1 MARSRSDQSSVSTLS
16 SGASLL
22 QRIRTLSRSRFL
34 RNVAI
39 VASGAAGAQAISL
52 AFTPVITRLYGPE
65 AFGLFGTFT
74 ATLAV
79 LTPLAALSYP
89 IAMVLPDK
97 HADAVGLVRLSI
109 LLSVIMALLLTALV
123 ALFGADVAQVLGLQA
138 IQAYLWLFPI
148 ALVLIA
154 LMQVC
159 QQWVIRTKQFQVSA
173 RAAVLQALVLNGAKV
188 GVGWFY
194 PVGGSLVALATLGSG
209 LHAILIWTGISKGSA
224 PLTTGP
230 DETAA
235 DLRTLAR
242 RYRDFPLYRAP
253 QIVINAASQALP
265 VLMLA
270 SLFGAAAAGLY
281 SLGRLVMAMPSSLIG
296 QAVFDVF
303 YPRITEAARHRENLF
318 TLLLKASLAL
328 AAAGVVPFGLVILFG
343 PWLFGFVFG
352 AEWLAAGAY
361 AQWLALWLFF
371 AFVNRPSVAAIATL
385 GKQGFFL
392 VYEIVS
398 LGLRAGAL
406 YVGFRLFNNDQ
417 VAVALFSAVGAGLN
431 LYLVGKTLIMARTM
445 DAERLTDQ

>member
-1 MARSRSDQSSVSTLS
+1 M
-16 SGASLL
+16 L

-97 HADAVGLVRLSI
+97 HADAVGLARLSM
-109 LLSVIMALLLTALV
+109 LLSVVMALLIAALLV
-123 ALFGADVAQVLGLQA
+123 LFGAEVTQALGLEA
-138 IQAYLWLFPI
+138 IQAYLWLLPI
-148 ALVLIA
+148 ALVLIV

-159 QQWVIRTKQFQVSA
+159 QQWVIRTKQFQVTA
-173 RAAVLQALVLNGAKV
+173 RAAVLQALILNGAKV
-188 GVGWFY
+188 TAGWFY
-194 PVGGSLVALATLGSG
+194 PAGGSLVMLATLGSG
-209 LHAILIWTGISKGSA
+209 LHALLIWTGISRGSL
-224 PLTTGP
+224 PLTAGR
-230 DETAA
+230 DEAA
-235 DLRTLAR
+235 DLKTLAR

-270 SLFGAAAAGLY
+270 SLFGPAAAGLY

-328 AAAGVVPFGLVILFG
+328 AAAGVLPFGLVVLFG
-343 PWLFGFVFG
+343 PWLFGLVFG
-352 AEWLAAGAY
+352 AEWLTAGTY

-398 LGLRAGAL
+398 LGLRAAAL
-406 YVGFRLFNNDQ
+406 YVGFKLFNDDQ
-417 VAVALFSAVGAGLN
+417 IAVALFSAVGAGLN
-431 LYLVGKTLIMARTM
+431 LYLIGKTLIMARKM

>member
-1 MARSRSDQSSVSTLS
+1 M
-16 SGASLL
+16 
-22 QRIRTLSRSRFL
+22 SRSRFL

-52 AFTPVITRLYGPE
+52 AFTPVITRLYGPD

-74 ATLAV
+74 STLAV

-89 IAMVLPDK
+89 IAMVLPDR
-97 HADAVGLVRLSI
+97 HADAVGLARLSM
-109 LLSVIMALLLTALV
+109 LLSVVMAALVTALLV
-123 ALFGADVAQVLGLQA
+123 LFGAEVTQALGLEA
-138 IQAYLWLFPI
+138 VQAYLWLLPI

-154 LMQVC
+154 LLQVC
-159 QQWVIRTKQFQVSA
+159 QQWIIRTRQFQVTA
-173 RAAVLQALVLNGAKV
+173 RAAVLQALVLNSAKV

-209 LHAILIWTGISKGSA
+209 LHALLIWTGISRGRL
-224 PLTTGP
+224 PLAADRNEP
-230 DETAA
+230 AA

-242 RYRDFPLYRAP
+242 RHRDFPFYRAP
-253 QIVINAASQALP
+253 QIVINAVSQALP

-318 TLLLKASLAL
+318 ILLLKASLAL
-328 AAAGVVPFGLVILFG
+328 AAAGVLPFGLVVLFG
-343 PWLFGFVFG
+343 PWLFELVFG
-352 AEWLAAGAY
+352 AEWLAAGTY

-385 GKQGFFL
+385 GEQGFFL
-392 VYEIVS
+392 IYEIVS
-398 LGLRAGAL
+398 LGLRAAAL
-406 YVGFRLFNNDQ
+406 YVGFRLFNDDQ
-417 VAVALFSAVGAGLN
+417 MAVALFSAVGAALN
-431 LYLVGKTLIMARTM
+431 LYLIGKTLIMAKKM
-445 DAERLTDQ
+445 DAERLRDQ